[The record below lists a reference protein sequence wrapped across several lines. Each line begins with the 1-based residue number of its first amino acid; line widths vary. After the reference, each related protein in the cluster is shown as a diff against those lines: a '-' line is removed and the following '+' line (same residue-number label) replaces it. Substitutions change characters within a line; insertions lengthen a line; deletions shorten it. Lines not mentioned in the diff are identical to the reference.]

1 MTIDY
6 NNLSKLVC
14 NRGGIWQLTT
24 STCLDLVIAS
34 SGYYI
39 SNTTGSGINVVR
51 TNNLSQ
57 AARFSLD
64 SNGYVV
70 VVNNP
75 NGIMYLAGNST
86 SNLRFISSYGV
97 SDYHYFTYAN
107 DTLTCSRS
115 GYFVRYT
122 SSWFSGTWSYG
133 TDTSGRVN
141 NYSNGSLA
149 AI

>member
-14 NRGGIWQLTT
+14 NRGGIWQLVTT
-24 STCLDLVIAS
+24 STPVYDAVIAS

-39 SNTTGSGINVVR
+39 SNTTGSGVNVVR

-115 GYFVRYT
+115 GYFVR
-122 SSWFSGTWSYG
+122 
-133 TDTSGRVN
+133 
-141 NYSNGSLA
+141 
-149 AI
+149 